1 MPSVLLPYAASSA
14 PEVRRHVETDLTA
27 VAVPPEVVDD
37 ALLVV
42 AELVSNAVLHGA
54 PMRGGRLRV
63 SWWVAAGAVHLEV
76 CDGGTG
82 PGPAGERPGARE
94 RHPDGAPEL
103 PPRTDEGGRGLGIVD
118 LLTTRWGT
126 TAPSPAG
133 AVGVFAEIPLPGA
146 ARQAL
151 SRGGSGSRRVA
162 WSARASLLA

>member
-1 MPSVLLPYAASSA
+1 MPSILVPHAAGSA
-14 PEVRRHVETDLTA
+14 PDVRHELERDLAA
-27 VAVPPEVVDD
+27 VGVAAGVVDD

-42 AELVSNAVLHGA
+42 SELVSNAVLHGA
-54 PMRGGRLRV
+54 PLRDGRLRV

-82 PGPAGERPGARE
+82 PGPAGEHLGGRE
-94 RHPDGAPEL
+94 RHPDGPPAL
-103 PPRTDEGGRGLGIVD
+103 PPRAAERGRGLAIVD

-126 TAPSPAG
+126 TAPSPTG

-151 SRGGSGSRRVA
+151 SRGGSGSRRTR
-162 WSARASLLA
+162 WSTRASLLA